1 MRTWYNF
8 KQTDTDPAVLSIF
21 DDIGAFGVSAKS
33 FLNDLAS
40 AQGDASGRTWVEF
53 AVTDWGVG
61 ISGEVAQQLY
71 TPFFTTKDEGMGL
84 GLSLCRT
91 VVEQHGSHLT
101 YRANT
106 PQGTVFSFTMPT
118 WRND

>member
-40 AQGDASGRTWVEF
+40 A
-53 AVTDWGVG
+53 
-61 ISGEVAQQLY
+61 
-71 TPFFTTKDEGMGL
+71 
-84 GLSLCRT
+84 
-91 VVEQHGSHLT
+91 
-101 YRANT
+101 
-106 PQGTVFSFTMPT
+106 
-118 WRND
+118 